1 MANEVDRRVV
11 EMQFENAQFERGVGQ
26 SLSTIEK
33 LKSSLNFKD
42 TAKGLSEIQNAGN
55 RLSFN
60 GLIAGLDAVTGKFS
74 IWEVA
79 AITAIQN
86 IANRVTNLG
95 IHFAKSLSI
104 DQITAGWD
112 KFALKAQSVNT
123 ILGATKE
130 RGETIESVSNQLDKL
145 NRYTDETSASFTDMT
160 ANIGKFVNAG
170 VGLSDAA
177 QAMQGITNWA
187 YLSGSTINEA
197 GRAMYNLSQAMAV
210 GSVKL
215 MDWKSIENANMATVK
230 FKETAIDTAV
240 AMGTL
245 VKTSEEGVYH
255 VKGFNNAVVTATN
268 FNSELSR
275 GWFSADV
282 LTATLDKFGDFST
295 DIINLADESG
305 MTVTELMRHYAE
317 FEDGSVDLGSVFAA
331 TGENAGE
338 LAHQFRVMGT
348 ASESIAKRLVKQKNA
363 AKGLDVTEEELAK
376 QTEQAKM
383 RLDSLFL
390 NRDDY
395 SETNLVDIAETL
407 GVKLSDL
414 NELTKEMEE
423 NQSLGVAAFRAAQEY
438 RSLRDA
444 VDATVDAVST
454 GWMKTFELIFGNAEE
469 AKQVWGAIGDLL
481 YEVFA
486 SGAEERNKMLLSW
499 HNNGGYE
506 AFVAAIQNL
515 SDGLIGLKE
524 LTNEIFKDSFL
535 HIWKEDSDALVSL
548 TEKFRDFTLLVK
560 AATTGDFS
568 EITGLTTDL
577 SKIDKDLANTD
588 ISETLGSSKVDKV
601 RAAYEFLS
609 TTLDGVAHAFDIIKS
624 VVEGVFTAL
633 EPVFDIGKTVGADI
647 ISLIE
652 AIARRIADF
661 NAEDSQTNGILQF
674 FTNIRDAIE
683 PVAQFISNVLH
694 TLITGITDI
703 IDPDTTSGLSTLGE
717 VFANT
722 FGIIADACK
731 RIFPVISSI
740 VGVLQT
746 TFKSIIDQIKI
757 FLEDKSLSEIMD
769 LMKQGFGVAIAGG
782 IASIVNSLKKPIG
795 AFGKGG
801 LIKTLMGTL
810 FGFGGGGGGDSGAP
824 SNPTGLKGFL
834 GSIADTISEFA
845 DSLSQSLKKLVDVQ
859 ALKTFATALL
869 MLAGALFVMS
879 LIPGEKLMSSFNYL
893 AAGMGAMF
901 LMMNQLGKM
910 DAKAVA
916 KMMAA
921 SVAMA
926 AMSGAILILSAAML
940 VLSLIPAEGIENAV
954 GALFGML
961 ATITI
966 ALSVLSKMDPG
977 KLIAAAAAM
986 LIASP
991 AILAMAIALG
1001 VLALIPADRMDSAL
1015 KGLTGVLFEVAG
1027 ALALLT
1033 IINPG
1038 KLLAAAAALLIVSP
1052 ALLIFAAALG
1062 VLSLIP
1068 AENIEKALG
1077 ALGMVLLEVV
1087 GALAL
1092 LSAVGPMALVS
1103 SAALLILAPAILV
1116 LVAALGLL
1124 ALIPSEA
1131 LAANLIILALALTGF
1146 IAAAWLIAPVVGP
1159 LFAVIGALAAFG
1171 VAAGIAG
1178 IGMVGLSAGITALA
1192 IAIISVV
1199 QTVLVMANAIVS
1211 LIKIVGAGAEAI
1223 GTSLITGIINGLVA
1237 GVTALIKGA
1246 FSIGKV
1252 LIDTVKDVLDS
1263 HSPSRVFAGIGLD
1276 TISGLVNGVDG
1287 GLPFVESAG
1296 GDMANSLVGG
1306 FNSEASGLDF
1316 DFNSL
1321 LGQFTQFGY
1330 DSGGAFGNSVT
1341 QSAQQGI
1348 QDFNS
1353 MLLANMGTDG
1363 TMDSSVMEEYG
1374 AQYGAKFPEA
1384 ATESFEGG
1392 MIEFDDLLAQFNSG
1406 ITDIDYS
1413 NIDGLSVS
1421 LDGLNASMSSL
1432 DQEGMASLTESM
1444 TNLVTVTD
1452 DSMTQVV
1459 EKLDGSIPVFSENG
1473 SLMVSNLAS
1482 GISSNREEAI
1492 GSVTFIVD
1500 GIINGIT
1507 SLLPR
1512 VFAQGQEIGSTLV
1525 SGARSALDI
1534 NSPSKQFA
1542 EIGRYSVLGLI
1553 NSVTEKLQS
1562 VRLTGASIGE
1572 ALLSSTEESLIGFDA
1587 LMNDHVV
1594 SPVVDLSKSEIGS
1607 IDSNGNLSLGNL
1619 PYGLRSNL
1627 NGSQVTNNSPVFNI
1641 YQQPGQDPESLARI
1655 INRELGR
1662 MYVR

>member
-33 LKSSLNFKD
+33 LKSSLNFNGA
-42 TAKGLSEIQNAGN
+42 AKGLSEIQNAGN
-55 RLSFN
+55 KLSFN

-187 YLSGSTINEA
+187 YLSGSTVNEA

-275 GWFSADV
+275 GWFSSEV

-305 MTVTELMRHYAE
+305 LTVTELMEHYKE
-317 FEDGSVDLGSVFAA
+317 LEDGTADVGAIFAES
-331 TGENAGE
+331 GEKAGE

-376 QTEQAKM
+376 QVEQAKM

-414 NELTKEMEE
+414 NEITKEMEE
-423 NQSLGVAAFRAAQEY
+423 NQSLGVTAFRAAQEY

-444 VDATVDAVST
+444 VDATIDAVST

-469 AKQVWGAIGDLL
+469 AKQIWGSVGDLL

-486 SGAEERNKMLLSW
+486 SGAEERNKLFLSW

-535 HIWKEDSDALVSL
+535 HIGKEDSDALVSL
-548 TEKFRDFTLLVK
+548 TEKFRDFTLLIK

-588 ISETLGSSKVDKV
+588 ISETLGSTKVDKV

-694 TLITGITDI
+694 TLIIGITDI

-722 FGIIADACK
+722 FGVVADACK
-731 RIFPVISSI
+731 RIFPVISSV

-782 IASIVNSLKKPIG
+782 IASIVNSLKNPVG

-801 LIKTLMGTL
+801 LIKTLTGVL
-810 FGFGGGGGGDSGAP
+810 FGYGNDESSAG
-824 SNPTGLKGFL
+824 GLKGFL
-834 GSIADTISEFA
+834 DSISNSISDFA

-910 DAKAVA
+910 DAKAIA

-1171 VAAGIAG
+1171 VAAGILG
-1178 IGMVGLSAGITALA
+1178 IGLVGLSAGMTALLGVI
-1192 IAIISVV
+1192 IAIV
-1199 QTVLVMANAIVS
+1199 QTVVSAVGQVINVIMGLVVTIFDVVAQIMDAIVS
-1211 LIKIVGAGAEAI
+1211 GVE
-1223 GTSLITGIINGLVA
+1223 SITQLLPETAQNIINGLI
-1237 GVTALIKGA
+1237 GGLLGGIGA
-1246 FSIGKV
+1246 IFEAAASIGRTIIGGIKSA
-1252 LIDTVKDVLDS
+1252 LGIA
-1263 HSPSRVFAGIGLD
+1263 SPSKEMIYLMG
-1276 TISGLVNGVDG
+1276 
-1287 GLPFVESAG
+1287 FV
-1296 GDMANSLVGG
+1296 
-1306 FNSEASGLDF
+1306 ASGLEV
-1316 DFNSL
+1316 
-1321 LGQFTQFGY
+1321 
-1330 DSGGAFGNSVT
+1330 GADGAISKAEEIGNAIGT
-1341 QSAQQGI
+1341 A
-1348 QDFNS
+1348 
-1353 MLLANMGTDG
+1353 LTDG
-1363 TMDSSVMEEYG
+1363 TKEGLSGYEEVY
-1374 AQYGAKFPEA
+1374 
-1384 ATESFEGG
+1384 
-1392 MIEFDDLLAQFNSG
+1392 
-1406 ITDIDYS
+1406 
-1413 NIDGLSVS
+1413 DGL
-1421 LDGLNASMSSL
+1421 GN
-1432 DQEGMASLTESM
+1432 
-1444 TNLVTVTD
+1444 
-1452 DSMTQVV
+1452 
-1459 EKLDGSIPVFSENG
+1459 IPVQDLTTNG
-1473 SLMVSNLAS
+1473 FAS
-1482 GISSNREEAI
+1482 GGLTASSR
-1492 GSVTFIVD
+1492 
-1500 GIINGIT
+1500 
-1507 SLLPR
+1507 
-1512 VFAQGQEIGSTLV
+1512 LV
-1525 SGARSALDI
+1525 
-1534 NSPSKQFA
+1534 
-1542 EIGRYSVLGLI
+1542 
-1553 NSVTEKLQS
+1553 NSVVPSNPL
-1562 VRLTGASIGE
+1562 
-1572 ALLSSTEESLIGFDA
+1572 F
-1587 LMNDHVV
+1587 
-1594 SPVVDLSKSEIGS
+1594 GS
-1607 IDSNGNLSLGNL
+1607 SNGNHNTSLA
-1619 PYGLRSNL
+1619 
-1627 NGSQVTNNSPVFNI
+1627 PVFNI
-1641 YQQPGQDPESLARI
+1641 YQQPGQDSEELARI